1 MIPNPKGSR
10 SVTRFSYTKMVIIP
24 DFVILALK
32 GQEVLPDFITL
43 NWSNAY
49 IKMHNG
55 INTGIGRY

>member
-1 MIPNPKGSR
+1 
-10 SVTRFSYTKMVIIP
+10 MVIIP